1 MTIRSIQRWHELARP
16 TPDVKAFNV
25 QLGCHFEEV
34 AEQLK
39 TLTLYD
45 VETGSILAGTSSSA
59 YITLNNLATG
69 LKSGSYTAEIEDRK
83 EFADAI
89 GDQIVTG
96 LGVAH
101 CANMNGPVIT
111 ARVDQSNW
119 TKFVDGKPVFDVNG
133 KIAKPDTYQ
142 KVDLTGTY

>member
-1 MTIRSIQRWHELARP
+1 MTIHSIQRWHQLARP
-16 TPDVKAFNV
+16 TPDAKAFNV

-39 TLTLYD
+39 AMNLKITESGLM
-45 VETGSILAGTSSSA
+45 LAGTSTSTYNA
-59 YITLNNLATG
+59 ILDLANG
-69 LKSGSYTAEIEDRK
+69 LKSGSYIAEIEDRK

-101 CANMNGPVIT
+101 CANMNGPVIA

>member
-1 MTIRSIQRWHELARP
+1 MTIRSIQKWHELARP
-16 TPDVKAFNV
+16 TPDEKAFNV
-25 QLGCHFEEV
+25 QLGVHFEEV

-39 TLTLYD
+39 AMNLT
-45 VETGSILAGTSSSA
+45 VTESGHTMAGTSSSA
-59 YITLNNLATG
+59 YIMLTDLANG
-69 LKSGSYTAEIEDRK
+69 LKTGGYTAQIEDRK

-101 CANMNGPVIT
+101 CAAMNGPLIT
-111 ARVDQSNW
+111 ERVDQSNW

-133 KIAKPDTYQ
+133 KIAKPDSYR